1 MENSK
6 EIQELLI
13 NINQVLKSGI
23 NKIIYDIQYKKL
35 TEELNNCKAE
45 IEKLKRTYENKQNIE
60 LQINENS
67 SVNET
72 KREDDIP
79 KYETILKDSEIS
91 SDINGLQCEN
101 CDDAINP
108 NKEGY
113 HILYK
118 KNNPQEEQV
127 LCGQCYDDLFDE
139 FKNEGWCCDDEDDE
153 LPSNDLLI
161 EKDSEDVKEE
171 SVAEEEEVDEEVDE
185 EVEEEFVADEEEE
198 VEEESVADAEESVAD
213 AEEEEEVEEESVAE
227 EEEEEVEVE
236 EEEEE
241 EVEEES
247 VADAEEEEEEVE
259 VEEDEEEEEVDEE
272 EEVFEIEID
281 DITYYATNEE
291 NGPLYEVDKDGDPGN
306 KVGYLKD
313 GEPFFY

>member
-72 KREDDIP
+72 KRVDDIP
-79 KYETILKDSEIS
+79 KYETILKDDAIS

-139 FKNEGWCCDDEDDE
+139 FKNEGWCCDDEDNE

-171 SVAEEEEVDEEVDE
+171 SVAEEEEVD
-185 EVEEEFVADEEEE
+185 VEEEEEEEEVEEEE
-198 VEEESVADAEESVAD
+198 VEEESVAEEEEEVEEESV
-213 AEEEEEVEEESVAE
+213 EEELDEEVEEESVAE
-227 EEEEEVEVE
+227 EEEEEVE
-236 EEEEE
+236 
-241 EVEEES
+241 EES
-247 VADAEEEEEEVE
+247 VAEEEEEEVE